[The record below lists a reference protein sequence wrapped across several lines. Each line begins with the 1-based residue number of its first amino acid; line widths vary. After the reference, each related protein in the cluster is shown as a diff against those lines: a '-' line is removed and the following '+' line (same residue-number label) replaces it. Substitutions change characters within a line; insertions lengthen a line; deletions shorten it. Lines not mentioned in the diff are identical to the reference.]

1 MNADP
6 NVKESIP
13 MIQLEVGIQGLFFF
27 FFFLIVTGIK
37 AALCNS
43 PCTASCG
50 SEWYKSLSTQ
60 SL

>member
-27 FFFLIVTGIK
+27 FFFF
-37 AALCNS
+37 
-43 PCTASCG
+43 
-50 SEWYKSLSTQ
+50 
-60 SL
+60 